1 MNEAEAPKG
10 WKVIVNVPQVVK
22 EKTQPRVS
30 FVQDYPGLF
39 LGFCVCAASGI
50 LGQGPKYKDF
60 QCQLYR
66 FHVLWVRRPQ
76 VDVTYKGQAL
86 DLGERYTI
94 FSHLTRKKKGQKQTN
109 MKDLPNVIEIAIGMK
124 VMVTSNIEA
133 DLDITNGAWGE
144 IVEPPSSQGQ
154 TIPYILV
161 VIAASPTGGLSLFN
175 FHYPMLLAEDDGLK
189 ALNEQT
195 ERWWDEMQS
204 CGQSREQM
212 VEEQLQAEESAS

>member
-1 MNEAEAPKG
+1 
-10 WKVIVNVPQVVK
+10 
-22 EKTQPRVS
+22 
-30 FVQDYPGLF
+30 
-39 LGFCVCAASGI
+39 
-50 LGQGPKYKDF
+50 
-60 QCQLYR
+60 
-66 FHVLWVRRPQ
+66 
-76 VDVTYKGQAL
+76 
-86 DLGERYTI
+86 
-94 FSHLTRKKKGQKQTN
+94 

-133 DLDITNGAWGE
+133 DLDITNGALGE
-144 IVEPPSSQGQ
+144 IVEPPSLPDRKFTQRTIRRCQFAMTGAYLFTDYRSQGQ

-161 VIAASPTGGLSLFN
+161 DIAAPPTGSLSLFN
-175 FHYPMLLAEDDGLK
+175 LYVVALSRSSDRETIHLLRDFDDELFMKSHYPMLLAEDGLK